1 MRFNLLPRIYMFMR
15 KSSKHPVLFKTSM
28 YVNLPYFLV
37 EEQHI
42 TEESQVKYERDGK
55 NGLTI
60 RIGGK
65 P

>member
-1 MRFNLLPRIYMFMR
+1 MFMR

-28 YVNLPYFLV
+28 YVNVPYFLV
-37 EEQHI
+37 EEQNI
-42 TEESQVKYERDGK
+42 TEKSQVKYERYGK